1 MRTLRFEK
9 DESSQKRFEVIFHGL
24 IVTGNQN
31 TSKGLSV
38 LNREISLLDKLEII
52 SKPCECGR
60 KLPGLD
66 EPDREL
72 DFTNQDYLEF
82 KIEDTEFD
90 LLFDY
95 ICRVPWSIGAPSR
108 LALNTLNW
116 MKMTG
121 STNGSSSR

>member
-9 DESSQKRFEVIFHGL
+9 DELSQKRFEVIFHGL

-38 LNREISLLDKLEII
+38 LNREISLLDKLEFI
-52 SKPCECGR
+52 SKPCECGK

-72 DFTNQDYLEF
+72 DW
-82 KIEDTEFD
+82 DTDTLKTITIDDKEFD

-95 ICRVPWSIGAPSR
+95 ICRVPWSIGAPAR

-116 MKMTG
+116 LKDLG
-121 STNGSSSR
+121 SNNGSSSR